1 MIHPDQR
8 SGVTK
13 TMKILLAS
21 LLALAAATLVKAEES
36 SEKSPLV
43 TTEWLSKNLENP
55 KVRIVEVSVE
65 PGVYEQGHVPG
76 AANVRW
82 HTDLVDNP
90 RRDIV
95 SKEQFEALASKL
107 GLTPETEVVLY
118 GDNNNWFA
126 AWGAWIFT
134 LYGHDN
140 VKLVDGGRKKWE
152 LEKRPLDT
160 TAPSITAT
168 KYTVKE
174 VNGNLR
180 LDCPKS
186 WQLPRA
192 KKAPRWIFV
201 RQMNT
206 RERSSRRREFR
217 NSRYG
222 PVTFQGRSM
231 CLGRLRL
238 MTRTAHLRVSRS
250 LRKFTGK
257 KGSTDRSR

>member
-1 MIHPDQR
+1 M
-8 SGVTK
+8 K
-13 TMKILLAS
+13 TLLAS
-21 LLALAAATLVKAEES
+21 LLALAAATVVHGRKS
-36 SEKSPLV
+36 GEKSPLV

-65 PGVYEQGHVPG
+65 PGVYEQGHIPG
-76 AANVRW
+76 AANVKW

-126 AWGAWIFT
+126 AWGAWIFK

-160 TAPSITAT
+160 TAPSISAT
-168 KYTVKE
+168 KYTGQGGE
-174 VNGNLR
+174 
-180 LDCPKS
+180 
-186 WQLPRA
+186 
-192 KKAPRWIFV
+192 
-201 RQMNT
+201 RQ
-206 RERSSRRREFR
+206 
-217 NSRYG
+217 
-222 PVTFQGRSM
+222 P
-231 CLGRLRL
+231 
-238 MTRTAHLRVSRS
+238 A
-250 LRKFTGK
+250 
-257 KGSTDRSR
+257 GSIARSRGNRRGQKRRHVG